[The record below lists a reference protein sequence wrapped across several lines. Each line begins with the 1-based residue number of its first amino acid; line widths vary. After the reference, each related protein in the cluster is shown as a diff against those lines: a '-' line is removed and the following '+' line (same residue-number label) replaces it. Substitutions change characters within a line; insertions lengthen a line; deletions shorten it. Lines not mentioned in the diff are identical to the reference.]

1 MSLMIA
7 ALLISAPAAT
17 DEPSAAAAQT
27 EAPAPAK
34 KPRKIC
40 KQDDETSGSRMSRR
54 ICLTQEEWDQRARGM
69 TNSARSGYSGKAED
83 H

>member
-1 MSLMIA
+1 
-7 ALLISAPAAT
+7 
-17 DEPSAAAAQT
+17 
-27 EAPAPAK
+27 
-34 KPRKIC
+34 
-40 KQDDETSGSRMSRR
+40 MSRR